1 MAPFQRL
8 SQEGVIKNTPEHIEP
23 ETPDRYNGHTR
34 IFGPDGAL
42 LAKPDKDFEGLVMV
56 DVSFLSTCHS
66 AIGSCH
72 LRLILTR
79 LISAKLS
86 LIW

>member
-1 MAPFQRL
+1 M
-8 SQEGVIKNTPEHIEP
+8 IKNTPEHIEP

-66 AIGSCH
+66 AIG
-72 LRLILTR
+72 
-79 LISAKLS
+79 
-86 LIW
+86 